1 VIKLQKI
8 KDERLLLKN
17 LQNLRIA
24 YILQTLGII
33 GILGYDLITKGIDG
47 MRENPLWFVFILTTV
62 VSAFLSM
69 NISVEYE
76 SQKRSPKKGFLI
88 SLVVLTLISTII
100 GILTSLSEGFTAI
113 NGVLTAGI
121 IFICGIVP
129 ISYLYYLRK
138 KSIDDHTD

>member
-88 SLVVLTLISTII
+88 SLVVLTLIQ
-100 GILTSLSEGFTAI
+100 L
-113 NGVLTAGI
+113 
-121 IFICGIVP
+121 
-129 ISYLYYLRK
+129 
-138 KSIDDHTD
+138 

>member
-1 VIKLQKI
+1 MVKLQKI

-24 YILQTLGII
+24 YMLQTIGII
-33 GILGYDLITKGIDG
+33 GILGYDFITKGLDG
-47 MRENPLWFVFILTTV
+47 MRKNPLWFVFILTTV

-76 SQKRSPKKGFLI
+76 SRKRSSKQSFLI

-100 GILTSLSEGFTAI
+100 GILTSFTEGFTAM
-113 NGVLTAGI
+113 NGVFIAGI
-121 IFICGIVP
+121 VFLCGVVP
-129 ISYLYYLRK
+129 ISYVYYLRK
-138 KSIDDHTD
+138 KIDNQAD

>member
-1 VIKLQKI
+1 MQKI

-100 GILTSLSEGFTAI
+100 GILTSLCEGFTAI
-113 NGVLTAGI
+113 NGVLIAGI
-121 IFICGIVP
+121 IFILSLIH
-129 ISYLYYLRK
+129 I
-138 KSIDDHTD
+138 

>member
-1 VIKLQKI
+1 MIKLQKI

-17 LQNLRIA
+17 LQHLRIA

-69 NISVEYE
+69 NISVDYE

-100 GILTSLSEGFTAI
+100 GILTSLSEGFPAI
-113 NGVLTAGI
+113 NGVLIAGI

-138 KSIDDHTD
+138 KRIDDHKD